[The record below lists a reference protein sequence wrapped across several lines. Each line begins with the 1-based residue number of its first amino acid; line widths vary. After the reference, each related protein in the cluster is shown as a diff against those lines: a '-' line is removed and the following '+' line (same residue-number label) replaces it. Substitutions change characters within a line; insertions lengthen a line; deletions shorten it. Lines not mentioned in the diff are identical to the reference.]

1 MMKIRRYTQL
11 PGIVLSIALLNQSA
25 VAFTNMKDTRDMIP
39 LQSLGS
45 VEKSESVLV
54 TCNTVL
60 SSADKNRFYDM
71 GVDTIVYAGDLS
83 YYFYLPEGL
92 VSKLSQD
99 TKIASI
105 KEIDPETRKGDK
117 NLQSGT
123 LGVYGDDLISVN
135 VLFLKEM
142 TQEEIDMLLSQNGI
156 DAEVEKVTPQLRSAK
171 IKLRGKA
178 YEKLS
183 RLPLVQYMDKV
194 QTLLETEGVSQA
206 PKHNTRNMKTAKQSD
221 VTPLWSAPYDLNG
234 RNISVG
240 VVDGGIALP
249 THQEF
254 GGRVHDRSS
263 SHEVNFH
270 ATHVSGTIAA
280 AGVNAEARGMAKEAD
295 IYSYSFY
302 DDAFSEAV
310 LNLYKND
317 GVLLSNH
324 SYGYSLKERL
334 GEYDTVAAKQDLTVY
349 NNPYINI
356 FEAAGNDGNDK
367 DYAEYGI
374 IKGPGNSKN
383 ILTIGAL
390 DNVSDDVAELS
401 STGPVKDGRIKP
413 DLCVRGEYVT
423 SASSES
429 DTSYEKM
436 SGTSMA
442 TPAATGMGALVAQ
455 AYKRITGGYDIRH
468 DTLKSVLINTAKDVA
483 NPGPDYKA
491 GFGLID
497 AKAAVDTIMTLA
509 GDNPKINLATVR
521 HNGEISYRFTLKE
534 SRDFKTTISWV
545 DPEANPS
552 SAVTLVND
560 IDMVLIDQSSGRKY
574 YPYTLDATH
583 PSRLAVATKANHVDN
598 IEQIEVKNLHAGDY
612 KLVVK
617 GTKIVTD
624 TQEYT
629 VVSNL
634 PLFSSSNVEILK
646 PSKIQNFARKIFM
659 ATF

>member
-1 MMKIRRYTQL
+1 MKIRRSAQL
-11 PGIVLSIALLNQSA
+11 PGILLSCALLQQSA
-25 VAFTNMKDTRDMIP
+25 VAFENMKNVREMMP

-45 VEKSESVLV
+45 VEKSKSVLV
-54 TCNTVL
+54 TSQTIL
-60 SSADKNRFYDM
+60 SSADKNRFYSM

-83 YYFYLPEGL
+83 YYFYLPERL
-92 VSKLSQD
+92 LQTIMSD
-99 TKIASI
+99 EKIASVS
-105 KEIDPETRKGDK
+105 EIDPETRIGDE
-117 NLQSGT
+117 NLQSGA
-123 LGVYGDDLISVN
+123 LGVFGDDMISVN

-142 TQEEIDMLLSQNGI
+142 SKEEIAMLLAENGI
-156 DAEVEKVTPQLRSAK
+156 DAQIDKVTPELRSAK
-171 IKLRGKA
+171 VTLRGKA

-194 QTLLETEGVSQA
+194 QMLLETDGINQLQRID
-206 PKHNTRNMKTAKQSD
+206 TRNLKTAKQSD
-221 VTPLWSAPYDLNG
+221 VTPLWAAPYNLNG

-240 VVDGGIALP
+240 VVDGGSALL
-249 THQEF
+249 THKEF

-270 ATHVSGTIAA
+270 ATHVCGTIAA
-280 AGVNAEARGMAKEAD
+280 AGVNTKARGMAKEAEV
-295 IYSYSFY
+295 YSYSFY
-302 DDAFSEAV
+302 DDAFSDAV
-310 LNLYKND
+310 LNMYKND

-334 GEYDTVAAKQDLTVY
+334 GEYDTVAATQDMTVY
-349 NNPYINI
+349 RNPYINI
-356 FEAAGNDGNDK
+356 FEAAGNDGIDS

-390 DNVSDDVAELS
+390 DTLSDDVAELS

-413 DLCVRGEYVT
+413 DLCVRGEYIT

-429 DTSYEKM
+429 DTSYAMM

-442 TPAATGMGALVAQ
+442 TPAATGIGALVSQ
-455 AYKRITGGYDIRH
+455 AYKKVTGGYDIRH
-468 DTLKSVLINTAKDVA
+468 DTLKSILVNTAKDVA
-483 NPGPDYKA
+483 NHGPDYKA

-497 AKAAVDTIMTLA
+497 AKAAVDTVMTIP
-509 GDNPKINLATVR
+509 GNNPKINLSMVR
-521 HNGEISYRFTLKE
+521 HNGENSYRFTLRE

-552 SAVTLVND
+552 SSTTLVND
-560 IDMVLIDQSSGRKY
+560 IDMLLIDLKTGRKY
-574 YPYTLDATH
+574 YPYTLDAAH
-583 PSRLAVATKANHVDN
+583 PSRPAVATRANHVDN
-598 IEQIEVKNLHAGDY
+598 IEQIEVKNLPAGDY

-617 GTKIVTD
+617 GTKIITD

-634 PLFSSSNVEILK
+634 PLFSKANVEILK
-646 PSKIQNFARKIFM
+646 PSKIQNFARKIFL